1 MTKSNHIYRTFDI
14 PYEELNNFINPISI
28 NIDIP
33 YMDILQISNKK
44 EEMSKKISSYYQS
57 ILSHMPNI
65 KSTINSRS
73 LSKITYTAH
82 TFGYDFR
89 INPITF
95 INDVLEAINLN
106 YSIPRI
112 NLDSKQGKEYFKDYL
127 RSYVNDVKRIEP
139 DKLPI
144 LEELQNNI
152 DYLLNTVYDV
162 SLDPY
167 IGDNIIPKDALFYLA
182 YTSLVLYEK
191 TEDKKYTI
199 IPYEY
204 FKYVS
209 HMNTS
214 YYPHWLYIPDRYQKE
229 AYTDFRYEYKEKLG
243 EDYYIDDTPYLL
255 SDSEIYLAWDI
266 LKPGMIDR
274 IVTDMYHRGRAGS
287 NVDYEKYQRLFEMKM
302 NYYNNSGYN
311 RNIIGK
317 YGLLGYMGF
326 TYPNE
331 YLVFDKFHNSE
342 TIDPSKKTILTHGEA
357 IYALPA
363 DRFSI
368 IGYDKQSVLEER
380 KSDNRIK
387 KINHNETFI
396 KRLDPVVHGPNV
408 STSTFDQESEK
419 MKQKI
424 LIRHI

>member
-1 MTKSNHIYRTFDI
+1 MVKSNHVYKTFDI
-14 PYEELNNFINPISI
+14 PYEELANFINPISI

-33 YMDILQISNKK
+33 YSDILQISSNK
-44 EEMSKKISSYYQS
+44 EEIVKKISSYYRS

-65 KSTINSRS
+65 RNTINIRS
-73 LSKITYTAH
+73 LIKITYTSH
-82 TFGYDFR
+82 TTGYDFR

-95 INDVLEAINLN
+95 INDVLKSINLN

-127 RSYVNDVKRIEP
+127 RSYVKDVKRIEP

-167 IGDNIIPKDALFYLA
+167 IGDDIIPKDALFYLA
-182 YTSLVLYEK
+182 YTSLMLYEK
-191 TEDKKYTI
+191 TKDRKYTI
-199 IPYEY
+199 MPYEY
-204 FKYVS
+204 FKNVS
-209 HMNTS
+209 HMGTS
-214 YYPHWLYIPDRYQKE
+214 YYPHSLNIPNKFGKKW
-229 AYTDFRYEYKEKLG
+229 YTEFRYDYKEKLG

-255 SDSEIYLAWDI
+255 NDSEIYLAWDI
-266 LKPGMIDR
+266 LEPGMVDR
-274 IVTDMYHRGRAGS
+274 IVTEMYHKGRAKS

-342 TIDPSKKTILTHGEA
+342 TKDPSKKTILTHGEA
-357 IYALPA
+357 IYALPS
-363 DRFSI
+363 DKFSI
-368 IGYDKQSVLEER
+368 IGSDKQTVMEE
-380 KSDNRIK
+380 KKEDPRIK

-408 STSTFDQESEK
+408 STSTFAEEVK
-419 MKQKI
+419 K
-424 LIRHI
+424 

>member
-1 MTKSNHIYRTFDI
+1 MAKSNHIYRTFDI

-112 NLDSKQGKEYFKDYL
+112 NLDSTQGKEYFKDYL

-255 SDSEIYLAWDI
+255 NDSEIYLAWDI
-266 LKPGMIDR
+266 LKPGMVDR

-287 NVDYEKYQRLFEMKM
+287 NVDYAKYQRLFEMKM

-357 IYALPA
+357 IYSLPS

-380 KSDNRIK
+380 KIDDRIK
-387 KINHNETFI
+387 KINHNETVI

-408 STSTFDQESEK
+408 STSTFAEESEK